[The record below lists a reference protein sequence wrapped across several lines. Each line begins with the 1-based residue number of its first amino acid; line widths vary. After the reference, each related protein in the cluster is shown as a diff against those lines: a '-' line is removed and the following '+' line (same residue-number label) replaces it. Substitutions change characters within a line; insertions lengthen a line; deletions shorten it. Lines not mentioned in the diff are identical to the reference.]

1 MKQKDNRFWDLK
13 QSVNNQNE
21 LDLFIYG
28 DIEKGY
34 YDWWEG
40 RMFNNE
46 RSADYFKEQL
56 EQYKDI
62 DKINVFINSY
72 GGSVFEATSI
82 QNQLKRHSA
91 EVIVNIDGFACSAAS
106 VIAMAGDTVIM
117 PSNTMMMIHN
127 MWMSTSGNA
136 NQLRQDA
143 DVLDKMMEANR
154 QVYLQKSNGKITE
167 EKLIELLDNETWLTA
182 EECLEIGFC
191 DVILDKEVDMTEA
204 NQLLQKFNN
213 SFEQQVTRNKMIAAS
228 LKQTATLLENPIP
241 QQKEKEEE
249 ENQESNFMQFL
260 AEGLNKFKEKGEKKY
275 D

>member
-182 EECLEIGFC
+182 EECLEIGFF
-191 DVILDKEVDMTEA
+191 VFILDKEVDMTEA